1 MEIDVVQTG
10 TGLETL
16 NRLLNPTI
24 QLLNDGAAKLG
35 IQIDIWLLLN
45 WVFVVQYWSLLY
57 DVGQVHPTLYERAG
71 PLPATYDPMRYS
83 DMNNIFVN
91 DTLFGIYRDYF
102 ESTILPILEV
112 PNGSDY
118 IFQGLDNST
127 NRLEPVDVAYF
138 QIYSCTQMQL
148 KKTLSLIISVIVADY
163 TFLNPAFMLIILFGA
178 WYHGRKSPK
187 DGTFNWHRPL
197 TVANW
202 CEGCI
207 AKDTE
212 NRIGE
217 AEESRFLSQKDWNY
231 FSPVSDE
238 KFFTYFYI

>member
-1 MEIDVVQTG
+1 MNQSQFNTPANVSWSIEVDWAAQNASYVQNASIVQNVGVGSAQIYFLPTMGIDVVQTG
-10 TGLETL
+10 TDLETL

-24 QLLNDGAAKLG
+24 QLINVAAAELG

-57 DVGQVHPTLYERAG
+57 DVGQVDPTLYERDG
-71 PLPATYDPMRYS
+71 LFPATYDPMRYS

-112 PNGSDY
+112 PNGSTY
-118 IFQGLDNST
+118 IFQDLDNST

-138 QIYSCTQMQL
+138 QIYSCVQTQL
-148 KKTLSLIISVIVADY
+148 KRPLSLIISVIVADY

-178 WYHGRKSPK
+178 WYHGRRSPK
-187 DGTFNWHRPL
+187 DGTFN
-197 TVANW
+197 
-202 CEGCI
+202 
-207 AKDTE
+207 
-212 NRIGE
+212 
-217 AEESRFLSQKDWNY
+217 
-231 FSPVSDE
+231 
-238 KFFTYFYI
+238 